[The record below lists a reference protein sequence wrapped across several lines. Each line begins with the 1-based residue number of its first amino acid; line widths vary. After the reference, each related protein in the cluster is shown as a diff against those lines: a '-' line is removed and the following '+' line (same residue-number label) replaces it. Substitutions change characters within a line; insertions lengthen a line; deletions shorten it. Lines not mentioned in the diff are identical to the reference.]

1 MIARY
6 LPSIIAA
13 VALGLCVWWV
23 MTLRS
28 QNAALTRDNAALT
41 RELQAV
47 EAVAEQAQLAR
58 AVEAAHR
65 KREAARA
72 AEKERALE
80 ALVKGDFTDADTAID
95 PRIADFLDCLRR
107 DASRNEN
114 DCAAGLGGPA
124 DARPDQ

>member
-13 VALGLCVWWV
+13 VALGLGVWWV
-23 MTLRS
+23 MALR
-28 QNAALTRDNAALT
+28 ADNAALS
-41 RELQAV
+41 RENAALSREVQVA

-58 AVEAAHR
+58 VVEAAHR

-80 ALVKGDFTDADTAID
+80 ALVTGDFTDADTPLD
-95 PRIADFLDCLRR
+95 PRIADFLDCLRGGAGR
-107 DASRNEN
+107 DPD
-114 DCAAGLGGPA
+114 DCAAGLGGSA

>member
-1 MIARY
+1 MIARF
-6 LPSIIAA
+6 LPSILAA
-13 VALGLCVWWV
+13 VALGLGVWWV
-23 MTLRS
+23 MALRAE
-28 QNAALTRDNAALT
+28 NAALSRENAALS
-41 RELQAV
+41 REVQVA

-80 ALVKGDFTDADTAID
+80 ALVTGDFTDADTAID

-107 DASRNEN
+107 AEN
-114 DCAAGLGGPA
+114 TNTDDCAAGLGGSA